1 MNGTRPPFFIVG
13 QLLIWIGLLFAVSL
27 FASEPGA
34 DLWQLAVAGS
44 CLLVAGIL
52 VRIFADEV
60 PRPAS
65 KT

>member
-1 MNGTRPPFFIVG
+1 MKETRRPFFIVG

-44 CLLVAGIL
+44 CLLIAGIL

-60 PRPAS
+60 LRPAGQ
-65 KT
+65 T